1 MSVLTENGGFDLRM
15 SHLSLNLLAVFGEN
29 GGGSIG
35 QRPRAAVVERQSN
48 DKSRFQTTIAELRT
62 SSGIPFGFRRRL
74 VDRFAS
80 HA

>member
-48 DKSRFQTTIAELRT
+48 DKLNLKLQLPSSELPAVFH
-62 SSGIPFGFRRRL
+62 SGS
-74 VDRFAS
+74 V
-80 HA
+80 HVW